1 MISTKNLI
9 SDLSEIPTGWPFEYY
24 LGLSEHLDGQDVK
37 IKSIVNTT
45 EKTPSMCVY
54 FDVNSERYKF
64 KDFSSG
70 HGGDSVELVK
80 ILFTLKSRG
89 HAAMKLMEDYNQY
102 LLSNTSNP
110 IKEYKVH
117 SRYKVTDY
125 EIRHWTTVDEKYWT
139 KFNIGSKL
147 LEKYNVAPL
156 EYYKMA
162 KEDVEGIESS
172 ITIKGISIYGYF
184 KNDGT
189 LYKIYQPKV
198 SDKKFIKVKNY
209 IQGSDQLKFDKR
221 YLIVTSSLKD
231 LMAFNRLKLTNT
243 ESIAPDS
250 ENTLI
255 PESMLKNIIKKY
267 KKIFVMFDN
276 DEAGI
281 RSMKMYKE
289 KYDFDYV
296 VLDMEKDLSDS
307 IKKYGITKTRETLMP
322 LFKKLI

>member
-37 IKSIVNTT
+37 IKSIVNTA

-54 FDVNSERYKF
+54 FDVNTSRYKF

-70 HGGDSVELVK
+70 YGGDSVELVK
-80 ILFTLKSRG
+80 ILFTLKNRG

-102 LLSNTSNP
+102 ILNNNSNP

-125 EIRHWTTVDEKYWT
+125 EIRHWSTVDEKYWT
-139 KFNIGSKL
+139 KFNIGSRL

-156 EYYKMA
+156 SYYKMT
-162 KEDVEGIESS
+162 KEDVKGKESS

-184 KNDGT
+184 KDDGA
-189 LYKIYQPKV
+189 LYKVYQPKV

-209 IQGSDQLKFDKR
+209 IQGSDQLKYDKK
-221 YLIVTSSLKD
+221 YLIITSSLKD
-231 LMAFNRLKLTNT
+231 LMTFERLKLHDA

-255 PESMLKNIIKKY
+255 PESMLKSIIPKY
-267 KKIFVMFDN
+267 EKIFVLFDN
-276 DEAGI
+276 DDAGI
-281 RSMKMYKE
+281 KSMKRYKE

-296 VLDMEKDLSDS
+296 ILDMEKDLSDS
-307 IKKYGITKTRETLMP
+307 IKVHGLTKTREVLLP
-322 LFKKLI
+322 LLKKLI